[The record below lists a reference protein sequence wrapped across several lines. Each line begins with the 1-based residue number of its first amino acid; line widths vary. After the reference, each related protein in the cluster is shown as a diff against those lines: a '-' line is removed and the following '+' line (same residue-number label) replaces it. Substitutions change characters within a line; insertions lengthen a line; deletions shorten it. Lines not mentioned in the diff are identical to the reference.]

1 MTAVAEQVVGSQ
13 TPRVAH
19 VPSHAT
25 TSGDEAIE
33 LAASAG
39 LVLDPWQQLVLRG
52 ALGERPDG
60 QWTAST
66 VGLIV
71 PRQNGKG
78 SVLEA
83 MELAA
88 LFLFGDKLI
97 LHTAHELKTA
107 KNHYERMRTLIRGSE
122 ALERRVKQYRN
133 SNEEISIE
141 LHDGAKLRFIARS
154 SGSGR
159 GFSAHRLVLDE
170 AMILSDETMA
180 ALRPTLTVAPNPQT
194 WFVGSAGM
202 ETSDQLLKLRKR
214 GHTGADRLAFFEWS
228 APEDADVD
236 DPATWAQSNPA
247 LGRRLTLET
256 IEDDRTLLDD
266 TSFAR
271 ERCGIWPDER
281 RAGALDMLH
290 WHSLRDRESAVGEQ
304 LAFAVDIS
312 EDRRWCSISSA
323 AETTDGRLRV
333 ELVESKR
340 GTDWA
345 AKRLA
350 ELVTKW
356 RPCAVL
362 VRPASPAGALL
373 PDLEREGVDVVK
385 VTETEMGQ
393 ACGFFAD
400 SVDAGR
406 LTHVGQPQLNVALD
420 RARKRRRGEV
430 FVWHPAD
437 SGADI
442 SPLNAATMAAFGF
455 SVHAHRKPVVKS
467 APMYGF

>member
-1 MTAVAEQVVGSQ
+1 
-13 TPRVAH
+13 
-19 VPSHAT
+19 
-25 TSGDEAIE
+25 
-33 LAASAG
+33 
-39 LVLDPWQQLVLRG
+39 
-52 ALGERPDG
+52 
-60 QWTAST
+60 
-66 VGLIV
+66 
-71 PRQNGKG
+71 
-78 SVLEA
+78 
-83 MELAA
+83 
-88 LFLFGDKLI
+88 
-97 LHTAHELKTA
+97 
-107 KNHYERMRTLIRGSE
+107 MRTLIRGNE

-159 GFSAHRLVLDE
+159 GFSAHRLILDE
-170 AMILSDETMA
+170 AMILSDEVMA
-180 ALRPTLTVAPNPQT
+180 ALRPTLTTAPNPQT

-214 GHTGADRLAFFEWS
+214 GHAGEGGRLAFFEWS

-281 RAGALDMLH
+281 RAGVIDMLH
-290 WHSLRDRESAVGEQ
+290 WHSLRDRESAAGDQV
-304 LAFAVDIS
+304 AFALSVS
-312 EDRRWCSISSA
+312 EDRRWCSIVSA
-323 AETTDGRLRV
+323 AEISDARLRV
-333 ELVESKR
+333 ELVECKR

-345 AKRLA
+345 AKRMA

-356 RPCAVL
+356 KPCAVL
-362 VRPASPAGALL
+362 VRPNSPAGALL
-373 PDLEREGVDVVK
+373 PDLEREGVEVTK

-393 ACGFFAD
+393 ACGFI
-400 SVDAGR
+400 VDAVAGGR
-406 LTHVGQPQLNVALD
+406 LAHVGQPQLNVALD
-420 RARKRRRGEV
+420 RTRKRKRGDV
-430 FVWHPAD
+430 FVWHPSD
-437 SGADI
+437 PRADI
-442 SPLNAATMAAFGF
+442 SPWDAATMAAFGF

-467 APMYGF
+467 APVYGF